1 MGLEPTPPDR
11 GHAPPKVR
19 SVSVGRP
26 FVWLA
31 AGWRDL
37 RANPIASL
45 AYGLLFAIAGD
56 LITIFA
62 WRNGHWFI
70 VATSGFF
77 LIAPLLAGGLYEIS
91 RRLEAGQ
98 SSTFFVSLAGGRRNS
113 VELAKLGLLLGVIGI
128 AWERIST
135 MLFAFLA
142 PNIAPDLLALL
153 AEVHLSTDHRD
164 LLLIWI
170 LTGGTLALMV
180 FAITVVSVPL
190 LLDRKTDFITAMRT
204 SLRTVDA
211 NVLVMILWGAIVV
224 TLTAIGF
231 LTLFFGLI
239 VLMPLIGHASWH
251 AYRDLVE

>member
-1 MGLEPTPPDR
+1 LPP
-11 GHAPPKVR
+11 
-19 SVSVGRP
+19 
-26 FVWLA
+26 
-31 AGWRDL
+31 
-37 RANPIASL
+37 IC
-45 AYGLLFAIAGD
+45 
-56 LITIFA
+56 
-62 WRNGHWFI
+62 
-70 VATSGFF
+70 
-77 LIAPLLAGGLYEIS
+77 
-91 RRLEAGQ
+91 
-98 SSTFFVSLAGGRRNS
+98 ST
-113 VELAKLGLLLGVIGI
+113 
-128 AWERIST
+128 
-135 MLFAFLA
+135 
-142 PNIAPDLLALL
+142 LL

-170 LTGGTLALMV
+170 LIGGTVALIV

-211 NVLVMILWGAIVV
+211 NLLVMIFWGAIVV

>member
-1 MGLEPTPPDR
+1 L
-11 GHAPPKVR
+11 
-19 SVSVGRP
+19 
-26 FVWLA
+26 
-31 AGWRDL
+31 
-37 RANPIASL
+37 
-45 AYGLLFAIAGD
+45 
-56 LITIFA
+56 
-62 WRNGHWFI
+62 FI

-98 SSTFFVSLAGGRRNS
+98 SSTFSSPWPAAGETAWS
-113 VELAKLGLLLGVIGI
+113 WLKLGCCWGSSASPGNASRRCCSL
-128 AWERIST
+128 
-135 MLFAFLA
+135 FLA
-142 PNIAPDLLALL
+142 PNISPRSARVLL
-153 AEVHLSTDHRD
+153 AEIHLSTDHRD

-170 LTGGTLALMV
+170 LIGGTLALMV

-211 NVLVMILWGAIVV
+211 NLLVMTLWGAIVV
-224 TLTAIGF
+224 ALTAIGF

>member
-1 MGLEPTPPDR
+1 
-11 GHAPPKVR
+11 V
-19 SVSVGRP
+19 
-26 FVWLA
+26 
-31 AGWRDL
+31 AGE
-37 RANPIASL
+37 
-45 AYGLLFAIAGD
+45 
-56 LITIFA
+56 TA
-62 WRNGHWFI
+62 WK
-70 VATSGFF
+70 
-77 LIAPLLAGGLYEIS
+77 
-91 RRLEAGQ
+91 
-98 SSTFFVSLAGGRRNS
+98 
-113 VELAKLGLLLGVIGI
+113 LAKLGLLLGVIGFV
-128 AWERIST
+128 WERIST

-170 LTGGTLALMV
+170 LTGGTLALIV

-211 NVLVMILWGAIVV
+211 NLLVMILWGAIVV

-239 VLMPLIGHASWH
+239 VSHAADRPRFMARLSRPCRIGAKPCF
-251 AYRDLVE
+251 ALLKPRTPR